1 MTAPYRPSDK
11 ILIRPAT
18 FSHAAELV
26 EQLDVVGIQFA
37 LQDEFAVVFP
47 PVEETSVFHF
57 ALIGQVTMLL
67 HIGQE
72 LGVMLLPVLFSLRNF
87 HLCLVQKEAGCTR
100 VFLCNPPVY
109 PVTAQTQGSARS
121 CLSEVE
127 AHAKLQSHLGTLAEA
142 VEAEVAID

>member
-57 ALIGQVTMLL
+57 AFIGQVTMLL

-72 LGVMLLPVLFSLRNF
+72 LSVMLLPVLFSL
-87 HLCLVQKEAGCTR
+87 
-100 VFLCNPPVY
+100 
-109 PVTAQTQGSARS
+109 
-121 CLSEVE
+121 
-127 AHAKLQSHLGTLAEA
+127 
-142 VEAEVAID
+142 

>member
-1 MTAPYRPSDK
+1 MTVPYRPSDK
-11 ILIRPAT
+11 ILIRPAA

-37 LQDEFAVVFP
+37 LQDKFAVVFP
-47 PVEETSVFHF
+47 PVEETSVLHF
-57 ALIGQVTMLL
+57 ALVGQVAMLL
-67 HIGQE
+67 HIDQE
-72 LGVMLLPVLFSLRNF
+72 LRIMLLPVLFSLRNF

-109 PVTAQTQGSARS
+109 PVTAQAQESARS

-142 VEAEVAID
+142 VEAEIAID

>member
-26 EQLDVVGIQFA
+26 EQLDMVGIQFA
-37 LQDEFAVVFP
+37 LQDKFAVVFP

-72 LGVMLLPVLFSLRNF
+72 PSVMLLPVLFSLRNF
-87 HLCLVQKEAGCTR
+87 HLCLVQKFPS
-100 VFLCNPPVY
+100 FL
-109 PVTAQTQGSARS
+109 VTSAT
-121 CLSEVE
+121 
-127 AHAKLQSHLGTLAEA
+127 ANA
-142 VEAEVAID
+142 

>member
-26 EQLDVVGIQFA
+26 EQLDVVGIQFT

-57 ALIGQVTMLL
+57 TFIGQVAVFL

-72 LGVMLLPVLFSLRNF
+72 LRIMLLPVLFSL
-87 HLCLVQKEAGCTR
+87 
-100 VFLCNPPVY
+100 
-109 PVTAQTQGSARS
+109 
-121 CLSEVE
+121 
-127 AHAKLQSHLGTLAEA
+127 
-142 VEAEVAID
+142 

>member
-1 MTAPYRPSDK
+1 MTAPYRPSGK
-11 ILIRPAT
+11 ILIRSAA

-57 ALIGQVTMLL
+57 AFIGQVTMLL

-72 LGVMLLPVLFSLRNF
+72 LSVMLLPVLFSL
-87 HLCLVQKEAGCTR
+87 
-100 VFLCNPPVY
+100 
-109 PVTAQTQGSARS
+109 
-121 CLSEVE
+121 
-127 AHAKLQSHLGTLAEA
+127 
-142 VEAEVAID
+142 

>member
-47 PVEETSVFHF
+47 PVEEPPVLHF

-72 LGVMLLPVLFSLRNF
+72 LSVMLLPVLFSL
-87 HLCLVQKEAGCTR
+87 
-100 VFLCNPPVY
+100 
-109 PVTAQTQGSARS
+109 
-121 CLSEVE
+121 
-127 AHAKLQSHLGTLAEA
+127 
-142 VEAEVAID
+142 